1 MSTITELELIKAYA
15 KGLYS
20 NGKYAKEEK
29 IY

>member
-29 IY
+29 NY